1 MSQNK
6 KICCL
11 SELFDSNLGM
21 PHKYYALG
29 GRIEETRDKIVK
41 AQPPKKRNKINKLLL
56 SLCNDYEEMNC
67 IDADKHFEYG
77 FSLAVQLMSE
87 AFSVKIQ

>member
-1 MSQNK
+1 MSQDK

-11 SELFDSNLGM
+11 SDLFNKNLGM

-29 GRIEETRDKIVK
+29 GRIEESREKVVK
-41 AQPPKKRNKINKLLL
+41 AYPYKKRKKVEKYLESI
-56 SLCNDYEEMNC
+56 CEDYEERNC
-67 IDADKHFEYG
+67 IENDKYFTYG

-87 AFSVKIQ
+87 AFSFKIQ

>member
-1 MSQNK
+1 MSGSK
-6 KICCL
+6 KICSLCDTF
-11 SELFDSNLGM
+11 ETKQGM
-21 PHKYYALG
+21 PHKYFALG

-41 AQPPKKRNKINKLLL
+41 AQIPKNRNKINKLLL
-56 SLCNDYEEMNC
+56 SICNDYEEMNC

-87 AFSVKIQ
+87 AFSFKIQ